1 MLAKHVALLT
11 LLTVVGSACA
21 LSAQPPDAP
30 PPPDDPSAQAQPAP
44 ADGQVDVNYFY
55 TNLAP
60 YGHWV
65 QVPDYGSIWLPF
77 NLASGWRPYSLGHWV
92 MTDYGWTWVSDESFG
107 WATYHYGRWV
117 NEPNYGWGWV
127 PGYDWGPAWVA
138 WRNGGGYIG
147 WAPLPPQVTWSASVG
162 LNLGGVNLDV
172 VLAPTQYCFVP
183 ERSFLEPQLQTYIA
197 PPARNV
203 TFIRSAPNVTNYRV
217 VGGHAVNQG
226 IAVQHVE
233 QVTGK
238 RVAVLKVAA
247 NATGSPRGSQV
258 SGNQLTVFRP
268 NVVKRAGTPPPP
280 PPSSRASSAT
290 LARQHLQETQNLQ
303 KSQAAERTRL
313 QQIHTTEASG
323 AAKGS
328 PPAAK
333 TEQRA
338 APQPQ
343 EKQAAGK
350 PANQA
355 GAQQLQQQHQAEVKA
370 QQAQHQTEQHQ
381 LQARHQ
387 VEQAQAKA
395 APQQHAPNASGQ
407 KAPPPK
413 KEEEKRPAPPPL
425 G

>member
-11 LLTVVGSACA
+11 LLAVVGSGCA

-30 PPPDDPSAQAQPAP
+30 PPPNDPSAQGQDQSAP
-44 ADGQVDVNYFY
+44 ADGQVDVNFFY

-65 QVPDYGSIWLPF
+65 QAPDYGSIWLPF
-77 NLASGWRPYSLGHWV
+77 NVASGWRPYSLGHWV

-147 WAPLPPQVTWSASVG
+147 WAPLPPQVTWSAGAG
-162 LNLGGVNLDV
+162 LNLAGVNLDV

-203 TFIRSAPNVTNYRV
+203 TFIRSAPNVTNYSVAGGRV
-217 VGGHAVNQG
+217 VNQG
-226 IAVQHVE
+226 VAVAHIE

-247 NATGSPRGSQV
+247 TATGKPRGNQV
-258 SGNQLTVFRP
+258 SGSQLTVFRP
-268 NVVKRAGTPPPP
+268 TVVKRAGTPPPP

-290 LARQHLQETQNLQ
+290 LARQHVQETQNLQ
-303 KSQAAERTRL
+303 KSQAAESARL
-313 QQIHTTEASG
+313 QQIHTTEAAG
-323 AAKGS
+323 AAKGA
-328 PPAAK
+328 PPANR
-333 TEQRA
+333 T

-343 EKQAAGK
+343 EKQAAPK
-350 PANQA
+350 AAASP
-355 GAQQLQQQHQAEVKA
+355 QLEQQHQAEVKA
-370 QQAQHQTEQHQ
+370 QQAQHLTEQHQ

-387 VEQAQAKA
+387 AEQAQAKA
-395 APQQHAPNASGQ
+395 APQQHDNAAPSGQ
-407 KAPPPK
+407 KEPPK
-413 KEEEKRPAPPPL
+413 KEDNKRPEPPPP
-425 G
+425 GSR

>member
-11 LLTVVGSACA
+11 LLTVVGSGCA

-30 PPPDDPSAQAQPAP
+30 PPPDASAQGQPVA
-44 ADGQVDVNYFY
+44 AGGQVDVNFFY

-65 QVPDYGSIWLPF
+65 QAPDYGSIWLPF

-162 LNLGGVNLDV
+162 LNLGGINLDV
-172 VLAPTQYCFVP
+172 ALAPTQYCFVP

-203 TFIRSAPNVTNYRV
+203 TFIKSAPNVTNYRV

-226 IAVQHVE
+226 IAVQHIE
-233 QVTGK
+233 PVTGK

-247 NATGSPRGSQV
+247 TATGSPHGSQV
-258 SGNQLTVFRP
+258 KGNQLTVFRP
-268 NVVKRAGTPPPP
+268 AVVKRAGTPPPP
-280 PPSSRASSAT
+280 PPSARASSAT
-290 LARQHLQETQNLQ
+290 LATQHLQETQNLQ

-313 QQIHTTEASG
+313 QQIHTTEAAG
-323 AAKGS
+323 AAKPS
-328 PPAAK
+328 PPANK
-333 TEQRA
+333 TQERPA
-338 APQPQ
+338 AQPQ
-343 EKQAAGK
+343 EKAAAK
-350 PANQA
+350 PAP
-355 GAQQLQQQHQAEVKA
+355 QQLEQQHQAEVQA
-370 QQAQHQTEQHQ
+370 QQKQHQTEQHQ

-387 VEQAQAKA
+387 AEQSQAKA
-395 APQQHAPNASGQ
+395 APAQRDNAKPAAP
-407 KAPPPK
+407 KEPPPK
-413 KEEEKRPAPPPL
+413 KEDNKRPEAPPPA
-425 G
+425 